1 MNDEFGNN
9 LATGILIHGII
20 QEGEAHRAREKD
32 RKTKEE
38 QEKLLKATQA
48 LEKQNKNLVA
58 NSDGAD
64 RAIVMLRKEVEFY
77 KELLAQPMQVIA
89 AHNHDFKKTYEE
101 QQTLLADW
109 MVSQKAFKELA
120 IQLGLEKCM
129 SIEEVIEIAQ
139 DNVINVLNDKNNPN
153 HNTNSSDDSFIS
165 KRIEVLLE
173 KYEKRKFARQ
183 ANKGI

>member
-1 MNDEFGNN
+1 MKNDFGNN

-48 LEKQNKNLVA
+48 LEKQNKSLIES
-58 NSDGAD
+58 SDGAD

-120 IQLGLEKCM
+120 IQFGEEKGLAV
-129 SIEEVIEIAQ
+129 SEIVEMGQNKAI
-139 DNVINVLNDKNNPN
+139 DVLNNQNDAT
-153 HNTNSSDDSFIS
+153 HSTNASDDKFI
-165 KRIEVLLE
+165 
-173 KYEKRKFARQ
+173 EKRQDALIDKF
-183 ANKGI
+183 NKRKAIRDSKKRG